1 MKIILTQ
8 EYKQNLQN
16 IIRYIKQDKPSVI
29 VGFREGLKQYISLL
43 QTNPQMGQRVKK
55 DIRRLVYRGY
65 TIFYKVENDIF
76 ILDIFKY
83 QNKQN

>member
-1 MKIILTQ
+1 MKIIKTS
-8 EYKQNLQN
+8 EYKFALANTLN
-16 IIRYIKQDKPSVI
+16 FIKKDSKSAAIRFNKQLNK
-29 VGFREGLKQYISLL
+29 YISLL
-43 QTNPQMGQRVKK
+43 QTNPQMGQIVKK
-55 DIRRLVYRGY
+55 DIRRLVYKGY